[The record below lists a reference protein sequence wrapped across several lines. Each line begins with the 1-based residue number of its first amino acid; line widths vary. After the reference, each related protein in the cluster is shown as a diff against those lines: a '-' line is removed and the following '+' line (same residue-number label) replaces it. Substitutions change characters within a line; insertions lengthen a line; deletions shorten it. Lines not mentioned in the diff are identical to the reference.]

1 MRAATSLAVFLL
13 PLMAAAQVT
22 QVTVHPDGAV
32 VTRSMAGQ
40 CKAGRAEV
48 LFQGLPPTFERDGL
62 RAVAT
67 GAASVEGLGWT
78 ERLQEQAYDE
88 QVQALEQE
96 LEERQASIDL
106 QNRLAD
112 VARAKRARAVS
123 LRESTRA
130 FIQREA
136 MLSPKPDTAKWAQAL
151 DRAQTSIEQ
160 ADREVRETQR
170 IIREESERITELR
183 RRIGQLKGGAP
194 RRSLDVEVV
203 VACKGPF
210 TVALS
215 ALTRQARWV
224 PVYEARAARQAG
236 KVALT
241 ALAEVSQGSGEDWQG
256 VKLVLSTA
264 LARRRATPPV
274 PQRLYVGATEE
285 EEKKKVLVRRDEDV
299 RRLEGHD
306 ATAATGGL
314 DVSDEGLS
322 VRLPVK
328 GRASVPADGR
338 PARLPI
344 ETLSLP
350 ATFEALTV
358 PRQLPVVFVAAEVR
372 NAARWPLLPG
382 RVELFADGAYLGAT
396 QLART
401 AEGGRI
407 ELAFGL
413 DERVQVRRVVLVEDA
428 RDPGFFGTTRR
439 MLYGYRFELEA
450 TKDAGAK
457 VRLRDQIPVSE
468 LDDVKVV
475 LDRKKTTPGF
485 ELVDADGHI
494 SWLVDVPAGQTKT
507 VELHFV
513 VELPEKYDS
522 AGL

>member
-1 MRAATSLAVFLL
+1 MRAAAMLAVFLL
-13 PLMAAAQVT
+13 PLMAAARVT

-32 VTRSMAGQ
+32 VTRSMSGV
-40 CKAGRAEV
+40 CSAGRGEV
-48 LFQGLPPTFERDGL
+48 VFEGLPPTFERDGL

-67 GAASVEGLGWT
+67 GGATVEGLGVT
-78 ERLQEQAYDE
+78 ERLHEQAFDA
-88 QVQALEQE
+88 QVQTLQEELEQ
-96 LEERQASIDL
+96 RQATVDL

-112 VARAKRARAVS
+112 VARSKRARAVT

-136 MLSPKPDTAKWAQAL
+136 MLSPKPDTAKWALAL
-151 DRAQTSIEQ
+151 DRAQASIDQ
-160 ADREVRETQR
+160 ADDAVRETQR
-170 IIREESERITELR
+170 IIQEESERIEELR
-183 RRIGQLKGGAP
+183 RRLGELQGGAP
-194 RRSLDVEVV
+194 RRSLEVEVV
-203 VACKGPF
+203 VTCKGPF
-210 TVALS
+210 EVALS
-215 ALTRQARWV
+215 ALTRAAKWV
-224 PVYEARAARQAG
+224 PVYEARAARKAG

-241 ALAEVSQGSGEDWQG
+241 ALAEVSQGSGENWQG
-256 VKLVLSTA
+256 VELVLSTA
-264 LARRRATPPV
+264 LARRQATPPI
-274 PQRLYVGATEE
+274 PQRLYVGASAE

-299 RRLEGHD
+299 RRLEDQG
-306 ATAATGGL
+306 AAGATGAL

-328 GRASVPADGR
+328 GRATVAADGR

-350 ATFEALTV
+350 ATFEARTT

-382 RVELFADGAYLGAT
+382 RVELFADGGYLGVT
-396 QLART
+396 RLERT

-428 RDPGFFGTTRR
+428 KDPGFFGSTRR

-450 TKDAGAK
+450 SKEAGAQ

-468 LDDVKVV
+468 LDDVKVI

-485 ELVDADGHI
+485 ELVEADGHI

-513 VELPEKYDS
+513 VEIPEKYDS
-522 AGL
+522 TDL